1 MTQTQGSLARQITD
15 YAHRADPYPIY
26 AELRKTP
33 VVHDEEGPYIVST
46 YWEIHGLLHD
56 PRLSSEARNL
66 DPEAAPELVEE
77 DDPGLPPSFL
87 RLDPP
92 EHDRLRRLAMAP
104 FGPPHTP
111 RRLHAMRGELTRIVG
126 ELIDGFE
133 GRDRIDLVDHFSYP
147 FPVTVICR
155 LLGVPREDEPRFH
168 SWAETLAAS
177 LDPDP
182 DADAAERRRIT
193 RQARTELAMY
203 LSELM
208 EERRR
213 APRDDMLSA
222 LVSGQGPEER
232 MSRVELLS
240 TAALLLVAGH
250 ETTVN
255 LITNGMLTL
264 LRNPDV
270 LARLRKAP
278 HLVVPLV
285 EELLRFDPP
294 VQMLPQRTPL
304 SEIDIAG
311 VTIPEGASVWL
322 LLASGNRDPQR
333 FLDPDRFDP
342 RRRDNQHLGFGS
354 GIHSCFGA
362 PLARLEAQIAL
373 TELARRLDEP
383 RLLEDPP
390 TYRRNAVL
398 RGPRHLPIALEG
410 LRPKASPNGSSN
422 RSSNGSR

>member
-1 MTQTQGSLARQITD
+1 MTQTQGSLVRQITD
-15 YAHRADPYPIY
+15 YAHRADPYPLY

-33 VVHDEEGPYIVST
+33 VAHDEEGPYIVST

-56 PRLSSEARNL
+56 PRLSSDARNL
-66 DPEAAPELVEE
+66 DPRAAPELIEE
-77 DDPGLPPSFL
+77 DGEEDEPGLPPSFL

-92 EHDRLRRLAMAP
+92 EHDRLRSLAMAP
-104 FGPPHTP
+104 FGPPNTP
-111 RRLHAMRGELTRIVG
+111 RRLHTMRGELTRIVG

-168 SWAETLAAS
+168 AWADTVAAG

-182 DADAAERRRIT
+182 DADEDAAERRRVS
-193 RQARTELAMY
+193 RQARTDLAVY
-203 LSELM
+203 LSELI

-213 APRDDMLSA
+213 APGDDMLSA
-222 LVSGQGPEER
+222 LVGWEGPEGR

-264 LRNPDV
+264 LRNPEV
-270 LARLRKAP
+270 LARLRNDP

-294 VQMLPQRTPL
+294 VQMLPRRTPL

-311 VTIPEGASVWL
+311 VTIPRGASVWL
-322 LLASGNRDPQR
+322 LLASGNRDAQR
-333 FLDPDRFDP
+333 FLDPDRFEP
-342 RRRDNQHLGFGS
+342 QRRDNQHLGFGS
-354 GIHSCFGA
+354 GVHSCFGA

-373 TELARRLDEP
+373 TELARRLDGP

-398 RGPRHLPIALEG
+398 RGPRHLPLAFEG
-410 LRPKASPNGSSN
+410 LRPGGSPNGS
-422 RSSNGSR
+422 R

>member
-1 MTQTQGSLARQITD
+1 MTQTQGSLVRQITD
-15 YAHRADPYPIY
+15 YAHRADPYPLY

-33 VVHDEEGPYIVST
+33 VAHDEEGPYIVST

-56 PRLSSEARNL
+56 PRLSSDARNL
-66 DPEAAPELVEE
+66 DPRAVLEPVDE
-77 DDPGLPPSFL
+77 DEGLPPSFL
-87 RLDPP
+87 KLDPP

-104 FGPPHTP
+104 FSPPHTP
-111 RRLHAMRGELTRIVG
+111 RRLHTMRGELTRIVG

-133 GRDRIDLVDHFSYP
+133 GRDRIDLVDHFSFP

-155 LLGVPREDEPRFH
+155 LLGVPREDEARFH
-168 SWAETLAAS
+168 TWAGTLTTG

-182 DADAAERRRIT
+182 DADAAERQRT
-193 RQARTELAMY
+193 ARQARTELATY
-203 LSELM
+203 LSELI

-213 APRDDMLSA
+213 APGDDMLSA
-222 LVSGQGPEER
+222 MVAGQGPEEG
-232 MSRVELLS
+232 MSRMELLS

-270 LARLRKAP
+270 LVRLREDH

-311 VTIPEGASVWL
+311 VTIPRGAPVWL

-333 FLDPDRFDP
+333 FPDPDRFDP
-342 RRRDNQHLGFGS
+342 QRKDNQHLGFGS
-354 GIHSCFGA
+354 GVHSCFGA

-373 TELARRLDEP
+373 TELARRLIRP

-390 TYRRNAVL
+390 AYRRNAVL
-398 RGPRHLPIALEG
+398 RGPRQLPLAYEG
-410 LRPKASPNGSSN
+410 LAPD
-422 RSSNGSR
+422 GSR

>member
-1 MTQTQGSLARQITD
+1 MTQTQGSLVRQITD
-15 YAHRADPYPIY
+15 YAHRADPYPLY

-33 VVHDEEGPYIVST
+33 VAHDEEGPYIVST

-56 PRLSSEARNL
+56 PRLSSDARNL
-66 DPEAAPELVEE
+66 DPRAAPELIEE
-77 DDPGLPPSFL
+77 DGEEDEPGLPPSFL

-92 EHDRLRRLAMAP
+92 EHDRLRSLAMAP
-104 FGPPHTP
+104 FGPPNTP
-111 RRLHAMRGELTRIVG
+111 RRLHTMRGELTRIVG

-155 LLGVPREDEPRFH
+155 LLGVPQEDEPRFH
-168 SWAETLAAS
+168 AWADTVAAG

-182 DADAAERRRIT
+182 DADEDAAERRRVS
-193 RQARTELAMY
+193 RQARTDLAVY
-203 LSELM
+203 LSELI

-213 APRDDMLSA
+213 APGDDMLSA
-222 LVSGQGPEER
+222 LVGWEGPEGR

-264 LRNPDV
+264 LRNPEV
-270 LARLRKAP
+270 LARLRNDP

-294 VQMLPQRTPL
+294 VQMLPRRTPL

-311 VTIPEGASVWL
+311 VTIPRGASVWL

-333 FLDPDRFDP
+333 FLDPDRFEP
-342 RRRDNQHLGFGS
+342 QRRDNQHLGFGS
-354 GIHSCFGA
+354 GVHSCFGA

-373 TELARRLDEP
+373 TELARRLDGP

-398 RGPRHLPIALEG
+398 RGPRHLPLAFEG
-410 LRPKASPNGSSN
+410 LRPGGSL
-422 RSSNGSR
+422 NGSR

>member
-1 MTQTQGSLARQITD
+1 MTQTQGSLVRQITD
-15 YAHRADPYPIY
+15 YAHRADPYPLY

-33 VVHDEEGPYIVST
+33 VAHDEEGPYIVST

-56 PRLSSEARNL
+56 PRLSSDARNL
-66 DPEAAPELVEE
+66 DPRAAPELIEE
-77 DDPGLPPSFL
+77 DGEEDEPGLPPSFL

-92 EHDRLRRLAMAP
+92 EHDRLRSLAMAP
-104 FGPPHTP
+104 FGPPNTP
-111 RRLHAMRGELTRIVG
+111 RRLHTMRGELTRIVG

-168 SWAETLAAS
+168 AWADTVAAG

-182 DADAAERRRIT
+182 DADEDAAERRRVS
-193 RQARTELAMY
+193 RQARTDLAVY
-203 LSELM
+203 LSELI

-213 APRDDMLSA
+213 APGDDMLSA
-222 LVSGQGPEER
+222 LVGWEGPEGR

-264 LRNPDV
+264 LRNPEV
-270 LARLRKAP
+270 LARLRNDP

-294 VQMLPQRTPL
+294 VQMLPRRTPL

-311 VTIPEGASVWL
+311 VTIPRGASVWL

-333 FLDPDRFDP
+333 FLDPDRFEP
-342 RRRDNQHLGFGS
+342 QRRDNQHLGFGS
-354 GIHSCFGA
+354 GVHSCFGA

-373 TELARRLDEP
+373 TELARRLDGP

-398 RGPRHLPIALEG
+398 RGPRHLPLAFEG
-410 LRPKASPNGSSN
+410 LRPGGSPNGS
-422 RSSNGSR
+422 R